1 MFFEFIFIS
10 CTILLRLA
18 GVVNATYSIVSTDST
33 TRQVGGA
40 GATCLPDRDVFE
52 GLYLS
57 IPNRT
62 VLHTQGLLI
71 ARDDPLVLN
80 ALDMMQ
86 QNKNESLSDII
97 SALLESDNALFS
109 PFQGEVYEGPDL
121 RQYGIADFGSHMAHT
136 GSKLTELYEV
146 MFPGANNEE
155 KDEGGKFNNDQNGK
169 VRYNFH
175 AMGNIVKVGTVD
187 SLARGFQ
194 SETNDEYGVCD
205 MAGRLMAA
213 MEMVSDGA
221 YGDTRC
227 LGDQGHSATGAFLH
241 IDSPDGTEL
250 IHINIVGDGLE
261 EPVEKLKEAFMEW
274 RKSHRC
280 GNDKDGPGEG
290 NGDGASTAS
299 NWPSFL
305 SITVVLFGVLSLL
318 M

>member
-1 MFFEFIFIS
+1 MFFEFVFVS

-18 GVVNATYSIVSTDST
+18 GVVTATYSIVSTDSI

-40 GATCLPDRDVFE
+40 GATCLPYRDVFE
-52 GLYLS
+52 GLYMS
-57 IPNRT
+57 VPNRT
-62 VLHTQGLLI
+62 VLHTQGLLV
-71 ARDDPLVLN
+71 ARDDPIVLN

-97 SALLESDNALFS
+97 SALLELDNGTFTYQDEFFEA
-109 PFQGEVYEGPDL
+109 PDL
-121 RQYGIADFGSHMAHT
+121 RQYGIADFDSHMAHT
-136 GSKLTELYEV
+136 GSELTELYEV
-146 MFPGANNEE
+146 MFPGSNNEE
-155 KDEGGKFNNDQNGK
+155 KDEGGKLVNDQNGK
-169 VRYNFH
+169 IRYNFQ

-187 SLARGFQ
+187 SLTSGFQ

-221 YGDTRC
+221 YGDIRC
-227 LGDQGHSATGAFLH
+227 LGNQGHSATGAFLH

-250 IHINIVGDGLE
+250 IHINIVGDGSE
-261 EPVEKLKEAFMEW
+261 EPVEKLKEAFIEW
-274 RKSHRC
+274 RKSYPC

-290 NGDGASTAS
+290 NGDGTSVAPNRT
-299 NWPSFL
+299 SFL